1 MSSAGISFETI
12 KVTRAASTHR
22 RNPCIQFTCLS
33 MHCKHKS
40 PDPSY
45 KTTASASS
53 GVSLSVPEPVLFGHK
68 FDKTSCLTSTSTPAH
83 HFPSLMFTQTW
94 REESVQLN
102 NHNQSCEIAAKYS
115 EFGMQ
120 SMPLINW
127 KKCNYVWNNIF
138 TFGLELIIYMLVTN

>member
-12 KVTRAASTHR
+12 KVTRAASTHWE
-22 RNPCIQFTCLS
+22 NPCIQFTCLS
-33 MHCKHKS
+33 MHCKYTS
-40 PDPSY
+40 PDTFY
-45 KTTASASS
+45 KTGASASS
-53 GVSLSVPEPVLFGHK
+53 GVSLSFPEPVLFGDK
-68 FDKTSCLTSTSTPAH
+68 FDKASSLTSTCTPAH
-83 HFPSLMFTQTW
+83 HLPSRMFTQTW
-94 REESVQLN
+94 RGESARLN

-138 TFGLELIIYMLVTN
+138 TFGFGLIIYMLVTN